1 MDKVPV
7 SVIIP
12 AKNEK
17 TNIVPVIN
25 ALKDWAD
32 EIYVVD
38 SQSTD
43 GMPDVV
49 AELAKGAAAKI
60 ECVQFYFN
68 GSYPKKKNWAL
79 DNLPIRNEWVL
90 IVDADEVIPPA
101 LAEEIAEKVAHPD
114 ADGYYLHFL
123 YMFLG
128 RPIRHCGY
136 ASLRVLRLFRHK
148 LGRYEKMPTN
158 GSKNVGDCEAHE
170 HIILDGKVGGCL
182 KTSVEHYAY
191 PTIHS
196 WVEKHNR
203 YSSWEAELYDSFM
216 KGEFDEGVKS
226 MPLSR
231 RIKRRLKRIHA
242 HLPCRAFV
250 RFCYHYI
257 FRAGFL
263 DGKPGFIFC
272 VLLSFYDF
280 LCNAKVWEK
289 KRVVSS

>member
-1 MDKVPV
+1 MDKVPI

-49 AELAKGAAAKI
+49 AELAKGAVAKI

-136 ASLRVLRLFRHK
+136 ASLRVLRL
-148 LGRYEKMPTN
+148 
-158 GSKNVGDCEAHE
+158 SA
-170 HIILDGKVGGCL
+170 
-182 KTSVEHYAY
+182 TSSAVTRRCPRTARR
-191 PTIHS
+191 TWATARRTS
-196 WVEKHNR
+196 T
-203 YSSWEAELYDSFM
+203 SSWTA
-216 KGEFDEGVKS
+216 
-226 MPLSR
+226 R
-231 RIKRRLKRIHA
+231 WA
-242 HLPCRAFV
+242 A
-250 RFCYHYI
+250 
-257 FRAGFL
+257 A
-263 DGKPGFIFC
+263 
-272 VLLSFYDF
+272 
-280 LCNAKVWEK
+280 
-289 KRVVSS
+289 